1 MSAAA
6 CPNRGPAVGESSNE
20 TATSLVKVGDQSNWP
35 WLILGLFECSSF
47 KVDRVNVASV
57 RELSSWLQGV
67 TR

>member
-1 MSAAA
+1 M
-6 CPNRGPAVGESSNE
+6 CDSSIE

-47 KVDRVNVASV
+47 KVDRVNVASAGSFL
-57 RELSSWLQGV
+57 RGSKGV